1 MTMNLKNMANS
12 YFTSW
17 KAHDFETLRALF
29 SEDITFVGALGVANG
44 IDENIMG
51 IQGLTTIMTDIV
63 IQHMWAD
70 EFDVITWYELHTT
83 QASSP
88 LAVVNWMH
96 IENGKITQIR
106 VTFDP
111 RPLLDK

>member
-1 MTMNLKNMANS
+1 MTVTLKIIANT
-12 YFTSW
+12 YFKSW
-17 KAHDFETLRALF
+17 KAHDFEALRSLF
-29 SEDITFVGALGVANG
+29 AENISFVGALGIANG
-44 IDENIMG
+44 IDENING
-51 IQGLTTIMTDIV
+51 IKGLTSIMTDVV

-83 QASSP
+83 KTSNP
-88 LAVVNWMH
+88 IPIVNWMH
-96 IENGKITQIR
+96 IENNKITQIR